1 MGLEVSAMR
10 CSPCRTDV
18 DSSTSKAAKGRAREK
33 SRGSGFSHMIF
44 NSSVVNVLACSGSLK
59 CHCERTLLLMIDKPA
74 KMWDVR
80 DGVCIEG
87 YDEWSEVFQVSALS
101 VAV

>member
-1 MGLEVSAMR
+1 
-10 CSPCRTDV
+10 
-18 DSSTSKAAKGRAREK
+18 
-33 SRGSGFSHMIF
+33 
-44 NSSVVNVLACSGSLK
+44 
-59 CHCERTLLLMIDKPA
+59 MIDKPA